1 MELSNN
7 EIVSGMRKLKDDQ
20 DFMFG
25 KTGQIEQMMI
35 DLRHKEVLP
44 AIEDAKEVSEKV
56 DNLVK
61 ESKVNKQSISNVQQ
75 AIEGAKA
82 SSNAAIARAQEL
94 LKDITTINDKWDDTD
109 KRLAEQIDSLSGLAD
124 GLDKAKAELDKLSD
138 QAKAQGKTVITL
150 QQNADGLTQ
159 AVADV
164 KGNVTSLQQ
173 LSDLLKTQLSAQDG
187 RLTVVE
193 TKAGEMTTTLSKQ
206 QTTIDDQGKT
216 IAGQGQLI
224 NQVKQTAA
232 EATQTLVD
240 QGKAINEVQ
249 STASQLRVGLQT
261 ANGDIND
268 LKMTSQGLSNQVGNM
283 VSKADLADTTK
294 KITDL
299 STLVDQTKSAV
310 DIKANQTDVDRLKQS
325 VSDANA
331 KIGVQ
336 ANQITNLV
344 TKSDLTTATNG
355 LATQNWVQTQVAQQA
370 NQWNL
375 NIAQL
380 ETKTTESLKG
390 AGVNLQVGTAKGGLN
405 STESAP
411 NGSARLTT
419 NQYSL
424 IPGGGFYFNF
434 EKGKTYTVGFY
445 LTCNSTPPENLYV
458 DVTAFAVKGNSNI
471 WSGSVWVSGAKT
483 NDSGGGK
490 IVKGTNHYE
499 FTFVA
504 DKEYTKWGIY
514 KKPGSITTTTVTLD
528 SVKLELGSTS
538 TPWTPAPSD
547 LATVKSVVDITAALD
562 GVRQTVQSKA
572 DKSETTQL
580 ANAMKTMVTNDQ
592 LTTAIKQTADTWN
605 ASLTDKTKGDALIAQ
620 INQTAGKTLIQN
632 DKLVISANSTIID
645 GTAFI
650 KSANI
655 VDINADKI
663 TTGMINTNKLSIGNG
678 SDWFKLQDGNI
689 FLEGPKTTSTSVK
702 ISPDSIKWYW
712 ERNASEY
719 ATLGLDEVKYPINS
733 MQSRSWFVKMAP
745 ANYIP
750 QLNVFSGGVSITD
763 SLLFNQSDWN
773 TSDTSR
779 KAIGFKRYG
788 NKVHFTSDKN
798 IGEDLIVETGT
809 RFKKWNYFDGDVRT
823 SAHLY
828 ADGNVQINGGEI
840 TANTWWSDAGSDFF
854 AIGSKRTNNYT
865 VAQAKSF
872 SQISLLSQ
880 KTNIQPLEADEV
892 IKTLKSVDMYSYQ
905 YKSDVQQ
912 GESKRYASLIID
924 DVNEVSQYRA
934 PKEFLSSQ
942 RNSREDGSLVAY
954 LTVAVQNLLKRVE
967 ELESERK

>member
-7 EIVSGMRKLKDDQ
+7 DIVSGMRKLKDDQ

-44 AIEDAKEVSEKV
+44 AIEEADKAVKTV
-56 DNLVK
+56 DKLVK

-458 DVTAFAVKGNSNI
+458 DVNAFAVKGNSNI

-547 LATVKSVVDITAALD
+547 LATVKSVTDLTATVDGIK
-562 GVRQTVQSKA
+562 GTVQSKA
-572 DKSETTQL
+572 DKSEVTQLSNAIQQKVSNADYNSKISQL
-580 ANAMKTMVTNDQ
+580 AND
-592 LTTAIKQTADTWN
+592 IN
-605 ASLTDKTKGDALIAQ
+605 ARVTKGDVIGQ
-620 INQTAGKTLIQN
+620 INLTAGRTLIQN
-632 DKLVISANSTIID
+632 GTIVLKGNTIAD
-645 GTAFI
+645 GGL
-650 KSANI
+650 
-655 VDINADKI
+655 NADLLNA
-663 TTGMINTNKLSIGNG
+663 GRINTDLISIGN
-678 SDWFKLQDGNI
+678 
-689 FLEGPKTTSTSVK
+689 SV
-702 ISPDSIKWYW
+702 
-712 ERNASEY
+712 
-719 ATLGLDEVKYPINS
+719 T
-733 MQSRSWFVKMAP
+733 
-745 ANYIP
+745 
-750 QLNVFSGGVSITD
+750 QLMITD
-763 SLLFNQSDWN
+763 QELVIANSNQKS
-773 TSDTSR
+773 
-779 KAIGFKRYG
+779 AIRYG
-788 NKVHFTSDKN
+788 NGYIRTQDFNGNTKHKIFMSDFVNEANAKEDMLAISTSDRLVPGKKPQ
-798 IGEDLIVETGT
+798 
-809 RFKKWNYFDGDVRT
+809 FKISAAGVWITPSLFFEGGNAGDNWLGFSRSATDTVYFRTYDDTKQLFEVWCQAGFKQDV
-823 SAHLY
+823 HIQ
-828 ADGNVQINGGEI
+828 GNTING
-840 TANTWWSDAGSDFF
+840 WQFWSDASHDWIAFGSRMT
-854 AIGSKRTNNYT
+854 GSFTT
-865 VAQAKSF
+865 LQAKSF
-872 SQISLLSQ
+872 AQMSTLSS
-880 KTNIQPLEADEV
+880 KTNLMPVEVKEAIDKV
-892 IKTLKSVDMYSYQ
+892 KAVDMYSYQ
-905 YKSDVQQ
+905 YKTDVQQ
-912 GESKRYASLIID
+912 GKDKRYASLIID
-924 DVNEVSQYRA
+924 DVNEVSQYGA
-934 PKEFLSSQ
+934 PKEFLSETSTA
-942 RNSREDGSLVAY
+942 REDGTLVAY
-954 LTVAVQNLLKRVE
+954 LTVVVQNLLKRVE
-967 ELESERK
+967 ELERK

>member
-1 MELSNN
+1 MVQINTQDL
-7 EIVSGMRKLKDDQ
+7 ISGLRKMDETV
-20 DFMFG
+20 G
-25 KTGQIEQMMI
+25 ETTGRIEQMLI
-35 DLRHKEVLP
+35 DLRYKEVLP
-44 AIEDAKEVSEKV
+44 AIEDAKEVSDQV

-75 AIEGAKA
+75 AVEGAKTSA
-82 SSNAAIARAQEL
+82 DTAIARAQEL
-94 LKDITTINDKWDDTD
+94 LKDITTINSKWDDTD
-109 KRLAEQIDSLSGLAD
+109 KRLAEQIDSLSGLTD
-124 GLDKAKAELDKLSD
+124 GLDKAKAELAKLSS
-138 QAKAQGKTVITL
+138 QAQETGKTVISL
-150 QQNADGLTQ
+150 SQSSDGLKQ

-164 KGNVTSLQQ
+164 KGNVTTLEQ
-173 LSDLLKTQLSAQDG
+173 LSDMLKTQLNAQDG
-187 RLTVVE
+187 RLTDIE

-206 QTTIDDQGKT
+206 QTALDDQGKT

-224 NQVKQTAA
+224 NQVKQTAD

-249 STASQLRVGLQT
+249 STASQLRVDLQT

-331 KIGVQ
+331 QIGVQ

-375 NIAQL
+375 NITDLQ
-380 ETKTTESLKG
+380 TKTNESLAG
-390 AGVNLQVGTAKGGLN
+390 AGINLYKNTALMDDPTVWGEWSAWDSRSVSIQNENVYSIRRRGTWHGLYQDLTVTKG
-405 STESAP
+405 S
-411 NGSARLTT
+411 
-419 NQYSL
+419 
-424 IPGGGFYFNF
+424 
-434 EKGKTYTVGFY
+434 TYTFSAEVIATQPSGQVSFYWYANTNMGKLVTPQTIQPTNSWKRYFWTVEINQDSNEFRPRLEKVNTVG
-445 LTCNSTPPENLYV
+445 EI
-458 DVTAFAVKGNSNI
+458 AI
-471 WSGSVWVSGAKT
+471 R
-483 NDSGGGK
+483 K
-490 IVKGTNHYE
+490 IKVE
-499 FTFVA
+499 Q
-504 DKEYTKWGIY
+504 
-514 KKPGSITTTTVTLD
+514 GSIA
-528 SVKLELGSTS
+528 
-538 TPWTPAPSD
+538 TPYTPAPSD
-547 LATVKSVVDITAALD
+547 LATVKSVTDLTATVDGIK
-562 GVRQTVQSKA
+562 GTVQSKA
-572 DKSETTQL
+572 DKSEVTQL
-580 ANAMKTMVTNDQ
+580 SNAIKNTVTNDQ

-605 ASLTDKTKGDALIAQ
+605 ASLTDKTNGDALIAQ

-632 DKLVISANSTIID
+632 NKLVISADSTNID

-655 VDINADKI
+655 IDITADKI

-678 SDWFKLQDGNI
+678 SDWFRLQDGNI
-689 FLEGPKTTSTSVK
+689 FLEGSKTTSTSVK

-712 ERNASEY
+712 EGNASEY

-733 MQSRSWFVKMAP
+733 LQSRSWFVKMAP

-750 QLNVFSGGVSITD
+750 QLNVFSGGVSVTD

-773 TSDTSR
+773 TPDTSR
-779 KAIGFKRYG
+779 KLIGFKRTG
-788 NKVHFTSDKN
+788 NQVHFTSDKN
-798 IGEDLIVETGT
+798 IGEDLIVDTGT
-809 RFKKWNYFDGDVRT
+809 RFKKWTYFDDAVRASNHLYVDGDV
-823 SAHLY
+823 
-828 ADGNVQINGGEI
+828 QIAGGQL
-840 TANTWWSDAGSDFF
+840 TGNTWWSSPSCDFF
-854 AIGSKRTNNYT
+854 AIGSKKTNSYT

-872 SQISLLSQ
+872 SQISLLSE
-880 KTNIQPLEADEV
+880 KTNIQPLETDEV
-892 IKTLKSVDMYSYQ
+892 IKTLKAVDMYSYQ